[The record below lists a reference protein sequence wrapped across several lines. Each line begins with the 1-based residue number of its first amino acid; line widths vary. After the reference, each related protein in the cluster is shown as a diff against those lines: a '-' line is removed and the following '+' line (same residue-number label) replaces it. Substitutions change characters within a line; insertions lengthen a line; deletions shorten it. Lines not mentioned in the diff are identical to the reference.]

1 MEDAIET
8 ADGCIEMLHDLCLG
22 QRDVLTRLVRLVAKY
37 ASGPG
42 TFMGPPFQGYE
53 ELILGDALCT
63 VARRLSDEGRIDVL
77 SGAVTTETVEALLL
91 PLWEEVQSAD
101 ASAAVSRQQTKEFEA
116 RRDRLVKEVL
126 EAEEPTTVPWLAEV
140 LTSMRQMRQH
150 ANDAEKVISSLNGK
164 VNQALKIRNA
174 SMIKLSFARSPREQW
189 DAGFYIGKPIYRDV
203 SDTELQTAVAEAL
216 SQLKQEAAEI
226 EKRET
231 NRSLRNELSLELS
244 ELTRQRDVAIE
255 HANDTSQVAALDAAI
270 QVLREKLT
278 EARAQN
284 NRRTIE
290 EQRYRELRHE
300 EEEKARAA
308 ARAAKRQRH
317 LDDTT
322 VVEMGKCSARKAAEI
337 EKRET
342 NRSLRNELSLELS
355 ELTRQRDVAIE
366 HANDT
371 SQVAALDAAIQVLR
385 EKLTEAR
392 AQNNRRTIEEQRY
405 RELRHEEE
413 EKARAAARAAKR
425 QRHLDDTTVVEMGK
439 CSACGRELRLHEF
452 SKSQRGKGSRRRC
465 APCLSSL

>member
-174 SMIKLSFARSPREQW
+174 SMIKLSFARSPLEQW

-300 EEEKARAA
+300 EK
-308 ARAAKRQRH
+308 
-317 LDDTT
+317 
-322 VVEMGKCSARKAAEI
+322 
-337 EKRET
+337 
-342 NRSLRNELSLELS
+342 
-355 ELTRQRDVAIE
+355 
-366 HANDT
+366 
-371 SQVAALDAAIQVLR
+371 
-385 EKLTEAR
+385 
-392 AQNNRRTIEEQRY
+392 
-405 RELRHEEE
+405 